1 MYSIYMC
8 LMCSR
13 GRVSVSDAPTW
24 DDNMIS
30 GVIRLTACD
39 SWKWFLWFTRPLWCL
54 INEASIR
61 RAPAAIPP
69 VSVLLFIDL
78 EFYQNMISIFQF
90 FSSPSMS
97 LLTVDKTPSTHRLI
111 HFTPD
116 MIRIYC
122 CSWARDECDWAH
134 WIKLSEAPPGVFIYK
149 FLRNYNSK
157 WSQDAQC
164 SHQRL

>member
-1 MYSIYMC
+1 M
-8 LMCSR
+8 
-13 GRVSVSDAPTW
+13 GGSDF
-24 DDNMIS
+24 
-30 GVIRLTACD
+30 CD
-39 SWKWFLWFTRPLWCL
+39 LPDLCDGL

-116 MIRIYC
+116 MII
-122 CSWARDECDWAH
+122 D
-134 WIKLSEAPPGVFIYK
+134 
-149 FLRNYNSK
+149 
-157 WSQDAQC
+157 QDLLLFM
-164 SHQRL
+164 SRG